1 MSSKTNSGI
10 SRRRLLGSGAA
21 AGAGA
26 LLAGASSAEVAA
38 AKSAGTSTK
47 RLKADV
53 CVVGGGFAGLSAAKA
68 LVEGGKSV
76 VVLEAR
82 DRVGG
87 RSWSFPIKGATDV
100 ANMGATFVGPT
111 QHEMIALCKEMG
123 ISLFPTYST
132 GKLLWYENGKGTPY
146 TGTIPPASDPL
157 AVVEL
162 GEVVLPAFEKMAATV
177 PIDAPWDAPNAEAWD
192 AETVASWAK
201 ENTIR
206 PGTAQLLDLAVN
218 AVLSVQS
225 RDVSLL
231 YMLWYSNSAG
241 GLQALIGNAGTGAGQ
256 DFRVSGG
263 TQSVAIA
270 LAKRLGVGKRVL
282 LEHAVR
288 KIVQTDSGITVEAD
302 QATVEA
308 KHVIVAIAPHLAG
321 RIVYDPPLPGQRDQL
336 TQRLPIGSLIKTIA
350 VYDTPFWREDGL
362 NGQVTSVE
370 GAVDACFDASPESGT
385 PGVMLGFIDGDQA
398 RLLSDQSEA
407 VRQAAALES
416 YVNYFGPKAA
426 YPREYFDMPWERQI
440 YTRGCPVG
448 ISAPGVLT
456 RYGKALRDPIGRIHW
471 AGTET
476 ATVWA
481 GYMDGAIQS
490 GKRAAAEILTHA

>member
-1 MSSKTNSGI
+1 MSKNEDAGI

-26 LLAGASSAEVAA
+26 LLAGAPAAEAEATKRAAPSS
-38 AKSAGTSTK
+38 K

-53 CVVGGGFAGLSAAKA
+53 CVVGAGFAGLSAAKA
-68 LVEGGKSV
+68 LVAAGKSV
-76 VVLEAR
+76 IVLEAR

-87 RSWSFPIKGATDV
+87 RSWSFPIKGASDV

-111 QHEMIALCKEMG
+111 QYEIVALCKEMG
-123 ISLFPTYST
+123 IKLFPTYST

-146 TGTIPPASDPL
+146 TGTIPPASDTL

-162 GEVVLPAFEKMAATV
+162 GEVLLPAFNKMAATV

-192 AETVASWAK
+192 AETVSSWAK
-201 ENTIR
+201 ENTLR
-206 PGTAQLLDLAVN
+206 PETQLLLDLAVN

-231 YMLWYSNSAG
+231 YMLWYANSAG
-241 GLQALIGNAGTGAGQ
+241 GIEALIGNAGTGAGQ

-270 LAKRLGVGKRVL
+270 LAKHLGIGKRVL
-282 LEHAVR
+282 LDHAVR
-288 KIVQTDSGITVEAD
+288 KIVQTGAGVTVEAD
-302 QATVEA
+302 QASVEA
-308 KHVIVAIAPHLAG
+308 KNVIVAIAPHLAG
-321 RIVYDPPLPGQRDQL
+321 RVIYDPPLPGQRDQL

-350 VYDTPFWREDGL
+350 VYDTPFWRDMGL

-398 RLLSDQSEA
+398 RLLSDRPEA

-416 YVNYFGPKAA
+416 YVNYFGPQAA
-426 YPREYFDMPWERQI
+426 NPREYFDMPWERQI

-456 RYGKALRDPIGRIHW
+456 RYGKALRAPIGRIHW

-490 GKRAAAEILTHA
+490 GKRAAAEILAL

>member
-1 MSSKTNSGI
+1 MGNNADSGI

-26 LLAGASSAEVAA
+26 LLAGVPSADAA
-38 AKSAGTSTK
+38 AKQGKTKSAK
-47 RLKADV
+47 QLQADV
-53 CVVGGGFAGLSAAKA
+53 CVVGAGFAGLSAARS
-68 LVEGGKSV
+68 LVAAGKSV
-76 VVLEAR
+76 IVLEAR

-87 RSWSFPIKGATDV
+87 RSWSFPIKGASDV

-111 QHEMIALCKEMG
+111 QYQTIALCKEMG

-132 GKLLWYENGKGTPY
+132 GKLLWYENGKATPY
-146 TGTIPPASDPL
+146 TGTIPPASDPA

-162 GEVVLPAFEKMAATV
+162 GEIVLPQFNKMAATV
-177 PIDAPWDAPNAEAWD
+177 PIDAPWKAANADAWD
-192 AETVASWAK
+192 AETVSSWGK
-201 ENTIR
+201 ENSLR
-206 PGTAQLLDLAVN
+206 PETQQLLDLAVN

-231 YMLWYSNSAG
+231 YMLWYANSAG
-241 GLQALIGNAGTGAGQ
+241 GLEALIGNAGTGAGQ

-263 TQSVAIA
+263 TQGIAIA
-270 LAKRLGVGKRVL
+270 AAKRLGIGKRVL
-282 LEHAVR
+282 LEQPVRMISQTPDHVTVHA
-288 KIVQTDSGITVEAD
+288 DS
-302 QATVEA
+302 ATV
-308 KHVIVAIAPHLAG
+308 KCKQVVVAIPPHLAG
-321 RIVYDPPLPGQRDQL
+321 RMLYEPQLPGQRDQF
-336 TQRLPIGSLIKTIA
+336 TQRVPIGSLIKTIA
-350 VYDTPFWREDGL
+350 VYDTPFWRKAGL

-398 RLLSDQSEA
+398 RLLSDQPEA

-416 YVNYFGPKAA
+416 YVNYFGPEAA
-426 YPREYFDMPWERQI
+426 NPREYFDMPWEQQE

-448 ISAPGVLT
+448 ITAPGVLT
-456 RYGKALRDPIGRIHW
+456 RYGTALRTPIGRIHW

-490 GKRAAAEILTHA
+490 GKRAAAEIIALR